1 MAVKNVLLVDDSKSA
16 RLVLRKL
23 LEKNS
28 LKVDLAESAEDA
40 FSYLAS
46 HQPDAIF
53 MDHLMPGMDGLEAA
67 EVISKNPN
75 TKSIPIVM
83 CTSKEGDDFVQSA
96 KQHGAVDIL
105 PKPPSPGLVAQVLR
119 NISDH
124 CERSEEKL
132 SVVAA
137 EPATSTKPSTSAKS
151 SMPTEASTPKAA
163 AADAEQ
169 NAEMEGLARKV
180 AEKLL
185 DERMNDGEIMQRWV
199 GPVLEQ
205 ALIKL
210 KQEVKEITQTVAQDA
225 AQALAAKESQE
236 IKASIQNL
244 YGLIEKQVQV
254 QGAEVQDNSQ
264 LEAVVASVKE
274 KLNGLCEAEY
284 VEQKVNALREELV
297 ANTQQQ
303 LSSLEPS
310 IEQSLEQSISA
321 TLKSKLSGFESS
333 LSKSLQE
340 KINISL
346 EQRLDSQAE
355 HNEDQD
361 GEMEAR
367 ISERLMAKTE
377 QLKQTLEQRIKKLE
391 SQTNDNGLSIKNLQ
405 LVESQSE
412 NNTTEIIDQR
422 LQSLEKEILNK
433 SKSHTQSVADNVF
446 QLIED
451 IQPSINQDSLD
462 LLKGEM
468 VELLQSKET
477 ELTKKTKK
485 ATLMGAG
492 IGVFAALT
500 VLVATLVLP

>member
-1 MAVKNVLLVDDSKSA
+1 
-16 RLVLRKL
+16 
-23 LEKNS
+23 
-28 LKVDLAESAEDA
+28 
-40 FSYLAS
+40 
-46 HQPDAIF
+46 
-53 MDHLMPGMDGLEAA
+53 
-67 EVISKNPN
+67 
-75 TKSIPIVM
+75 M